1 MMPYGMPS
9 DHRFD
14 TSWNSSHWLHDLVRN
29 YGYSISTSRMLA
41 RFQDSYL
48 VNYLG
53 KKTNYPFHS
62 SPLPNLFWLSWDIT
76 CNTKKDMQ
84 IIPSANLEKKKK
96 KTKLSITMQ
105 IIHDSKLLIHREPKQ
120 KLRHLFVCLWQFVSV
135 VFLVIWVTLCFF
147 KPFCFFWLSFLIL
160 KGHVF
165 SFKFFRP
172 VLILCFIATFWSV
185 SVFSL
190 PFFGLGHCH

>member
-84 IIPSANLEKKKK
+84 IIPSANLEKKK
-96 KTKLSITMQ
+96 
-105 IIHDSKLLIHREPKQ
+105 RKQ
-120 KLRHLFVCLWQFVSV
+120 NCPSLCKSYMTQNYWSTGNLNKNYDTYLFVFDNLFRLYFLLYGLLYVSSNLFVS
-135 VFLVIWVTLCFF
+135 
-147 KPFCFFWLSFLIL
+147 
-160 KGHVF
+160 
-165 SFKFFRP
+165 
-172 VLILCFIATFWSV
+172 
-185 SVFSL
+185 
-190 PFFGLGHCH
+190 FGYPS